1 MKASTYLREPR
12 TDRRDGGTQIPRY
25 EEDQGSPRSSGRK
38 VVRQRSVYLF
48 TMPPFPFSPPWFR
61 PTAAIPSI
69 TKLAKRFET
78 IVDVLNA
85 LPHVDVIASETF
97 PHLVREEGNQ
107 SERRSEA

>member
-1 MKASTYLREPR
+1 MCESTGPTAAMEGRRFSDTRKTKAAHGPVE
-12 TDRRDGGTQIPRY
+12 G
-25 EEDQGSPRSSGRK
+25 RS
-38 VVRQRSVYLF
+38 YANAPFILF